1 MTGKRLVTMNLLRA
15 LDLAMLLL
23 AYWCALRISSP
34 LKLQAFLTASVPD
47 RFSHVNLV
55 FCLLVALVW
64 HQAFT
69 YADAYQSFRLSSFR
83 TQARALLQATFFGS
97 LGIEAVN
104 LVAQTHL
111 GKVFPVLLWIFSALN
126 EVIVRSL
133 IRVGLRYARQKGRN
147 LRWMVIVGTNP
158 RALEF
163 GKEIMGQRQLGYVVA
178 GFLAEDG
185 QVTAAAGDIEIIGE
199 VSDLPILLRKIVVD
213 EVALSLPLHS
223 HMEQITAVCQVCR
236 DHGIITRLVADSVG
250 PSLSISRMDALG
262 SFGLLTVIPES
273 SVSASRLAKAIF
285 DVTVASLLLILAS
298 PLLALIGV
306 AIALTSPGPIFFHQV
321 RLGENKRKFRMHKFR
336 TMVVNAESQVEHLNA
351 TQVNSAPTFKMRQDP
366 RITPIGRILRR
377 YSLDELP
384 QLFNVVKLEMSLVGP
399 RPLPLRDY
407 EGFERDHHF
416 RRFSVKPGLSCLWQ
430 ISGRSD
436 IDFEEWMKLDM
447 EYIDRWSFWL
457 DLKILAKTLPAVV
470 RGSGAY

>member
-1 MTGKRLVTMNLLRA
+1 M
-15 LDLAMLLL
+15 DLAMLPL
-23 AYWCALRISSP
+23 AYWCALGISSP
-34 LKLQAFLTASVPD
+34 LRLRTFLSESVID
-47 RFSHVNLV
+47 RFSLVNMV

-83 TQARALLQATFFGS
+83 TQARALLKATLLGS
-97 LGIEAVN
+97 IGIEAIN
-104 LVAQTHL
+104 LVAQSHL
-111 GKVFPVLLWIFSALN
+111 GKVFPVLLWIFSALS
-126 EVIVRSL
+126 EVVVRSL
-133 IRVGLRYARQKGRN
+133 LRVALRHARQKGRN

-158 RALEF
+158 RALDF
-163 GKEIMGQRQLGYVVA
+163 GNEIIGQRQLGYVVA
-178 GFLAEDG
+178 GFIAQDG
-185 QVTAAAGDIEIIGE
+185 QASAAPGDIEVLGE
-199 VSDLPILLRKIVVD
+199 VSELPVLLRKIVVD

-262 SFGLLTVIPES
+262 RFGLLTVIPES
-273 SVSASRLAKAIF
+273 SVSAARMAKATF
-285 DVTVASLLLILAS
+285 DVAVASLLLILTA
-298 PLLALIGV
+298 PLLAVISV
-306 AIALTSPGPIFFHQV
+306 AIALTSPGPILFHQV

-351 TQVNSAPTFKMRQDP
+351 EQVNNAPTFKMRQDP
-366 RITPIGRILRR
+366 RITPIGRILRK

-457 DLKILAKTLPAVV
+457 DLKILAKTLPAVI